1 MQTMQTTQ
9 VAILGGGVGGTLI
22 ANRLRQLLHGDAR
35 NETLITVFD
44 AKGIHTYQPGWLY
57 VPFDKQNPQDLQ
69 RPERRLLHHGIT
81 LVAGEL
87 GNVVKIDPKA
97 KQLVTAAGQEYTY
110 DYLVLATGSRNAPED
125 VPGFAEGAD
134 HFYSE
139 EASLRLKEKMA
150 QFAGGRIV
158 TGVSSVPYRCP
169 PAPLEYTFLL
179 DAALR
184 DQGLRDQTEI
194 HYVFPI
200 NRPFPIQSVSD
211 FVAPLLEE
219 RGIQV
224 HTFFNVDS
232 VDPERKIVSSL
243 EGEELPYDLLALT
256 PPHKGQQ
263 VIIDSGLG
271 DRDGWIPTDRN
282 TLRVK
287 GYEDANL
294 FAVGDA
300 TDLPV
305 SKSGSAAHYEGHVVA
320 ETIAAELQHRPIRQQ
335 YHGRVAC
342 FLETGGGKATFLW
355 FDYDNPPRP
364 PRPRRMWHLEK
375 LALNTFYWQLIPP
388 ARV

>member
-1 MQTMQTTQ
+1 MAWEARSSPTGC
-9 VAILGGGVGGTLI
+9 I
-22 ANRLRQLLHGDAR
+22 NLLHGDAR
-35 NETLITVFD
+35 NSTSITVFD

-57 VPFDKQNPQDLQ
+57 VPFGEQDPHKLQ
-69 RPERRLLHHGIT
+69 RSERRLLQRDIALLSGD
-81 LVAGEL
+81 A
-87 GNVVKIDPKA
+87 GNVVRIDPAA
-97 KQLVTAAGQEYTY
+97 KQLQTADGQTHAY
-110 DYLVLATGSRNAPED
+110 DYLVLATGSRNAPEE
-125 VPGFAEGAD
+125 VSGFAEGAD

-139 EASLRLKEKMA
+139 KASLALEKKLA
-150 QFAGGRIV
+150 NFTGGRIV
-158 TGVSSVPYRCP
+158 TGVASVPYRCP
-169 PAPLEYTFLL
+169 PAPLEFTFMLE
-179 DAALR
+179 ASLR
-184 DQGLRDQTEI
+184 DRGLRGSTEI

-219 RGIQV
+219 RGVQV
-224 HTFFNVDS
+224 HTFFNTETI
-232 VDPERKIVSSL
+232 DPEHKIVSSL
-243 EGEELPYDLLALT
+243 EGEDLPYDLLVLA

-271 DRDGWIPTDRN
+271 DRDGWIPTDHN

-320 ETIAAELQHRPIRQQ
+320 ETIAAEVQHRPIREL

-342 FLETGGGKATFLW
+342 FLETGHGQATFLW
-355 FDYDNPPRP
+355 FDYEHPPKP
-364 PRPRRMWHLEK
+364 PKPRRLWHLEK
-375 LALNTFYWQLIPP
+375 AALNTFYWQLIPP
-388 ARV
+388 GRV